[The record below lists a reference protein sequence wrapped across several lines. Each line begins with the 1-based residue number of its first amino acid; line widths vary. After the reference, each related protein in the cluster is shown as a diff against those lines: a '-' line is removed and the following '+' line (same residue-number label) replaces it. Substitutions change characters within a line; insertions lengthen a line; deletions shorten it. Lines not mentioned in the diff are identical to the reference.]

1 MSTKAEVKHGVRFT
15 DQKSLVGWR
24 EWIDDLPNW
33 TDDEITSTWRES
45 RNNLTGQIYAL
56 WEMYALAGE
65 KIRRWELKEE

>member
-33 TDDEITSTWRES
+33 TDDEITST
-45 RNNLTGQIYAL
+45 
-56 WEMYALAGE
+56 
-65 KIRRWELKEE
+65 